1 MDTKPRA
8 KQTRP
13 VRAEV
18 KAAWER
24 IRLAAGSGDIQASAL
39 LIALTEHRPLIRA
52 DIAQLWM
59 V

>member
-52 DIAQLWM
+52 DIAQL
-59 V
+59 